1 VAAVYLVGWPVSLSA
16 DLPALPFQACQ
27 APEQA
32 GCVLSW
38 MSYAEPADSS
48 QILDVWDEMSGPRG
62 TRRGTE
68 MLCSNPLTGTRGGG
82 AAGADRNAGT
92 LIPNE
97 QMTEATLRPGAVP
110 ARCGPRGILLIG
122 DRDTLPEM
130 GPYAL
135 PGNNYHVYDY
145 ALFWANVR
153 ADAERRL
160 AAFERSRTP

>member
-1 VAAVYLVGWPVSLSA
+1 MQSA
-16 DLPALPFQACQ
+16 DQAHCI
-27 APEQA
+27 
-32 GCVLSW
+32 LSW
-38 MSYAEPADSS
+38 MSYAEPADPS
-48 QILDVWDEMSGPRG
+48 QILDVWDETSGPRG
-62 TRRGTE
+62 ARRGTD
-68 MLCSNPLTGTRGGG
+68 MLCTNPLTGTPGGG
-82 AAGADRNAGT
+82 AAGADRNLGT

-97 QMTEATLRPGAVP
+97 QMTEAEMRPGLVA

-122 DRDTLPEM
+122 ERETLPEL

-160 AAFERSRTP
+160 AAFERGRVPAHPSP